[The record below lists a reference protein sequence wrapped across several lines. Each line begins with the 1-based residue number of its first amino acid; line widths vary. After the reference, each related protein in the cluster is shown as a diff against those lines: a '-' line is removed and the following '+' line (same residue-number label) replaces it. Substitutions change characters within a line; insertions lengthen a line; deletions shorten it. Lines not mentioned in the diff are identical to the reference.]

1 MSLYPMHTEL
11 DLRDVPAQTDLGHR
25 RQGAPTSMHSCL
37 VATSEQATVSQLPV
51 LLPKDPKQDGD
62 EQQTRGRTDGT
73 EFLLGGKDRAGCC
86 M

>member
-1 MSLYPMHTEL
+1 MHTEL